1 MKKLAKS
8 LGALLVAFSLIGCG
22 NNDVPATDTTPT
34 VENFN
39 SDKYD
44 LKIKSKYQSVG
55 GKLDLS
61 GGKKQHIR
69 AARRLA
75 VNNGVAEASGNS
87 MVLSID
93 DEGIQTLMQLDPD
106 LDVNSTGQAAR
117 ILTAPEKSTLVEV
130 VGTEKESTPAN
141 NAEGGESSD
150 NSVVAPS
157 KFQMVEYD
165 ANGTYGIDIGSEVYQ
180 KLDLSFNG
188 NGVIQPR
195 SIKTKDFTFSDAT
208 LNFAT
213 ARSDVY
219 FIKDGEY
226 EGMSAE
232 MPKDLWIPYYNLPK
246 PEKCKNE
253 LYYTLMGVMFGYNSQ
268 QTSNKFEIDFEEPEY
283 TEGVHKTHVM
293 VKAVNGKFNY
303 TTDVFVNIKY
313 GDLWE
318 DSANYDYPE
327 VFQKEGATKNFY
339 NDSTFQYSA
348 SYDYYYCD
356 VIGSCD
362 ALDEWSIANSLE
374 SFKSNFDVYMASDLK
389 KQTNMIDLVEL
400 MQYKDLPAHM
410 QTIEWTNTF
419 VIKIK
424 NYYYITAQNIAI

>member
-8 LGALLVAFSLIGCG
+8 LGAFLVAFSLIGCG

-44 LKIKSKYQSVG
+44 LKIKSKYQNVG

-69 AARRLA
+69 AARKLA
-75 VNNGVAEASGNS
+75 VNNGVAETSGNS

-180 KLDLSFNG
+180 KLDLSIYANGVKLTTARFNYYVSKALTSGEVVKSQDEYPILQKLLTQLTLISDAEQMRNEAESLRVTAENERVSVTAGIVAQVQALASQAMNYAKAAQDWYTLLVAYAGDLSNVDLTGIATKQDIAAAIAAIDCGLFTGSSAKVIQMRRGSAENMPALSAGECGFDVDSGLLYIGNGTENILINGSPFIAQATAPDNVNKIWIDTANG
-188 NGVIQPR
+188 N
-195 SIKTKDFTFSDAT
+195 SIKYYDGTKWTGT
-208 LNFAT
+208 AT
-213 ARSDVY
+213 A
-219 FIKDGEY
+219 
-226 EGMSAE
+226 
-232 MPKDLWIPYYNLPK
+232 
-246 PEKCKNE
+246 
-253 LYYTLMGVMFGYNSQ
+253 TFG
-268 QTSNKFEIDFEEPEY
+268 
-283 TEGVHKTHVM
+283 
-293 VKAVNGKFNY
+293 
-303 TTDVFVNIKY
+303 
-313 GDLWE
+313 
-318 DSANYDYPE
+318 
-327 VFQKEGATKNFY
+327 
-339 NDSTFQYSA
+339 
-348 SYDYYYCD
+348 
-356 VIGSCD
+356 
-362 ALDEWSIANSLE
+362 
-374 SFKSNFDVYMASDLK
+374 
-389 KQTNMIDLVEL
+389 
-400 MQYKDLPAHM
+400 
-410 QTIEWTNTF
+410 
-419 VIKIK
+419 
-424 NYYYITAQNIAI
+424 

>member
-8 LGALLVAFSLIGCG
+8 LGALLVAFSLIGCR
-22 NNDVPATDTTPT
+22 NHDVPATDKTTPT
-34 VENFN
+34 ADSFN

-61 GGKKQHIR
+61 GNKKQHIR
-69 AARRLA
+69 AARKLA
-75 VNNGVAEASGNS
+75 VNNGVAETSGNS

-93 DEGIQTLMQLDPD
+93 DEGVQTLMQLDPD

-165 ANGTYGIDIGSEVYQ
+165 ANGTYGIDIGSDVYQ
-180 KLDLSFNG
+180 KLDLSFNA

-195 SIKTKDFTFSDAT
+195 SIKTKDFKFSDST

-219 FIKDGEY
+219 FIKEGEY

-232 MPKDLWIPYYNLPK
+232 KPKDLWIPYYNLPK

-253 LYYTLMGVMFGYNSQ
+253 LYQTIWEAMFGYNSQ
-268 QTSNKFEIDFEEPEY
+268 QTSNKFEINFEEFEY
-283 TEGVHKTHVM
+283 TEGVHKTHVTIN
-293 VKAVNGKFNY
+293 AINGKFNY
-303 TTDVFVNIKY
+303 ATDVFVNVKY

-327 VFQKEGATKNFY
+327 VFQKKGATKFFHN
-339 NDSTFQYSA
+339 NSTFQYSA
-348 SYDYYYCD
+348 SYDYYYCN
-356 VIGSCD
+356 IAECN
-362 ALDEWSIANSLE
+362 ALDGRSIASSLE
-374 SFKSNFDVYMASDLK
+374 SFKNNFDVYMASDLK
-389 KQTNMIDLVEL
+389 KQTNLIDLVEL
-400 MQYKDLPAHM
+400 MQYKDLPSHM

-424 NYYYITAQNIAI
+424 NYYYITAQNIDA

>member
-8 LGALLVAFSLIGCG
+8 LGAFLVAFSLIGCG

-75 VNNGVAEASGNS
+75 VNNGVAETSGNS

-180 KLDLSFNG
+180 KLDLSIYA

-195 SIKTKDFTFSDAT
+195 SIKTKDFTFSDST
-208 LNFAT
+208 MNFAT

-219 FIKDGEY
+219 FIKDGDY
-226 EGMSAE
+226 DGMSAE
-232 MPKDLWIPYYNLPK
+232 RPYELSIETHQLTDYENKVKPELYHAAHYTLFGYGQGYVASKFFTEVTDLDNLNEGIHKITISCESENHKFRYSSELYINLKYTDNGYPVLCPK
-246 PEKCKNE
+246 PGVTMAFDYQSPEFIVESGYAPAYGYSFTNCVEVITRDYTKEENMTRLKDNYDIYMSTDLDKTTNLIDSAI
-253 LYYTLMGVMFGYNSQ
+253 LYTW
-268 QTSNKFEIDFEEPEY
+268 EEAPEY
-283 TEGVHKTHVM
+283 MLPSENKILDWILGI
-293 VKAVNGKFNY
+293 G
-303 TTDVFVNIKY
+303 
-313 GDLWE
+313 
-318 DSANYDYPE
+318 
-327 VFQKEGATKNFY
+327 NF
-339 NDSTFQYSA
+339 
-348 SYDYYYCD
+348 
-356 VIGSCD
+356 
-362 ALDEWSIANSLE
+362 
-374 SFKSNFDVYMASDLK
+374 
-389 KQTNMIDLVEL
+389 
-400 MQYKDLPAHM
+400 
-410 QTIEWTNTF
+410 
-419 VIKIK
+419 
-424 NYYYITAQNIAI
+424 YYYIR

>member
-8 LGALLVAFSLIGCG
+8 LGAFLVAFSLIGCG

-180 KLDLSFNG
+180 KLDLSIYA

-195 SIKTKDFTFSDAT
+195 SIKTKDFTFSDST
-208 LNFAT
+208 MNFAT

-219 FIKDGEY
+219 FIKDGDY
-226 EGMSAE
+226 DGMSAE
-232 MPKDLWIPYYNLPK
+232 RPYELSIETHQLTDYENKVK
-246 PEKCKNE
+246 PE
-253 LYYTLMGVMFGYNSQ
+253 LYHAAHCTLFGYGKAHSQ
-268 QTSNKFEIDFEEPEY
+268 GNVQSKFFTEVTDLDNLNEGIHKISVNVRSENNKFKYNTDLYIKLVYSDEGYPVLCPKSGVTMAFDYQNPMFTAESGYVPAYGYSFTNYVEVISNDYSKEENMTRLKDNYDIYMSTDFD
-283 TEGVHKTHVM
+283 KTT
-293 VKAVNGKFNY
+293 NL
-303 TTDVFVNIKY
+303 I
-313 GDLWE
+313 
-318 DSANYDYPE
+318 DSAVLYTRE
-327 VFQKEGATKNFY
+327 KEK
-339 NDSTFQYSA
+339 
-348 SYDYYYCD
+348 
-356 VIGSCD
+356 
-362 ALDEWSIANSLE
+362 E
-374 SFKSNFDVYMASDLK
+374 YM
-389 KQTNMIDLVEL
+389 
-400 MQYKDLPAHM
+400 
-410 QTIEWTNTF
+410 
-419 VIKIK
+419 
-424 NYYYITAQNIAI
+424 

>member
-8 LGALLVAFSLIGCG
+8 LGAFLVAFSLIGCG

-75 VNNGVAEASGNS
+75 VNNGVAETSGNS

-93 DEGIQTLMQLDPD
+93 DEGVQTLMQLDPD
-106 LDVNSTGQAAR
+106 LDILSTGQAAR

-165 ANGTYGIDIGSEVYQ
+165 ANGTYGVDIGENYQ
-180 KLDLSFNG
+180 KLDLSIDANG
-188 NGVIQPR
+188 KIQPR
-195 SIKTKDFTFSDAT
+195 SIKTKDFTFSDST
-208 LNFAT
+208 MNFAT

-219 FIKDGEY
+219 FIKDGDY
-226 EGMSAE
+226 DGISAE
-232 MPKDLWIPYYNLPK
+232 RPKDLWIPYYNLPK
-246 PEKCKNE
+246 PEKCKAE
-253 LYYTLMGVMFGYNSQ
+253 LYSILWEVMLGYEGQ
-268 QTSNKFEIDFEEPEY
+268 GAQYKFEINFEEPEY
-283 TEGVHKTHVM
+283 TEGVHKIRVTFN
-293 VKAVNGKFNY
+293 AINGKFNY

-327 VFQKEGATKNFY
+327 IFQKEGAEKNFY

-356 VIGSCD
+356 VIGYCD
-362 ALDEWSIANSLE
+362 ALDVWSIANSLE

-389 KQTNMIDLVEL
+389 KQTNMIDLVEII
-400 MQYKDLPAHM
+400 QYKDLPSYM
-410 QTIEWTNTF
+410 QVIDWTNTF

>member
-8 LGALLVAFSLIGCG
+8 LGAFLVAFSLIGCG

-165 ANGTYGIDIGSEVYQ
+165 ANGTYGVDIGSEVYQ
-180 KLDLSFNG
+180 KLDLSIYA

-195 SIKTKDFTFSDAT
+195 SIKTKDFTFSDST
-208 LNFAT
+208 MNFAT

-219 FIKDGEY
+219 FIKDGDY
-226 EGMSAE
+226 DGMSAE
-232 MPKDLWIPYYNLPK
+232 RPYELNIETYRLTDYETKVK
-246 PEKCKNE
+246 PE
-253 LYYTLMGVMFGYNSQ
+253 LYYAALCTLFGYGKVHSHGNVQS
-268 QTSNKFEIDFEEPEY
+268 KFFTEVTDLDNLNEGIHKITISCESENHKFRYSSELYINLKYTDNGYPVLCPKPGVTMVFDYQSPEFVVEYGYSFTNYVEVITRDYTKEENMKRLKDNY
-283 TEGVHKTHVM
+283 DIYMSTDLDKTT
-293 VKAVNGKFNY
+293 NL
-303 TTDVFVNIKY
+303 I
-313 GDLWE
+313 
-318 DSANYDYPE
+318 DSAVLYTLEEAPKYVAP
-327 VFQKEGATKNFY
+327 
-339 NDSTFQYSA
+339 S
-348 SYDYYYCD
+348 
-356 VIGSCD
+356 SCD
-362 ALDEWSIANSLE
+362 WILGIG
-374 SFKSNFDVYMASDLK
+374 NF
-389 KQTNMIDLVEL
+389 
-400 MQYKDLPAHM
+400 
-410 QTIEWTNTF
+410 
-419 VIKIK
+419 
-424 NYYYITAQNIAI
+424 YYYIR

>member
-8 LGALLVAFSLIGCG
+8 LGAFLVAFSLIGCG

-39 SDKYD
+39 SNKYD

-180 KLDLSFNG
+180 KLDLSIYA

-195 SIKTKDFTFSDAT
+195 SIKTKDFTFSDST
-208 LNFAT
+208 MNFAT

-219 FIKDGEY
+219 FIKDGDY
-226 EGMSAE
+226 DGMSAE
-232 MPKDLWIPYYNLPK
+232 RPYELNIETHQLTDYENKVK
-246 PEKCKNE
+246 PE
-253 LYYTLMGVMFGYNSQ
+253 LYYAAYCTLFGYGKAHSQ
-268 QTSNKFEIDFEEPEY
+268 GNVQSKFFTEVTDLDNLNEGIHKITISCESENHKFSYSSELYIDLKYKDNGYPVLCPKPGVTMAFDYQSPEFIVESGYAPAYGYSFTNYVEVITRDYTKEENMQRLKDNY
-283 TEGVHKTHVM
+283 DIYMSTDLDKTT
-293 VKAVNGKFNY
+293 NL
-303 TTDVFVNIKY
+303 I
-313 GDLWE
+313 
-318 DSANYDYPE
+318 DSAILYTLEEAPKYAAP
-327 VFQKEGATKNFY
+327 
-339 NDSTFQYSA
+339 S
-348 SYDYYYCD
+348 
-356 VIGSCD
+356 SCD
-362 ALDEWSIANSLE
+362 WILGIG
-374 SFKSNFDVYMASDLK
+374 NF
-389 KQTNMIDLVEL
+389 
-400 MQYKDLPAHM
+400 
-410 QTIEWTNTF
+410 
-419 VIKIK
+419 
-424 NYYYITAQNIAI
+424 YYYIR

>member
-93 DEGIQTLMQLDPD
+93 DEGVQTLMQLDPD
-106 LDVNSTGQAAR
+106 LDILSTGQAAR

-165 ANGTYGIDIGSEVYQ
+165 ANGTYGVDIGGNYQ
-180 KLDLSFNG
+180 KLDLSTDANG
-188 NGVIQPR
+188 KIHPR
-195 SIKTKDFTFSDAT
+195 SIKTKDFTFSDST
-208 LNFAT
+208 MNFAT

-219 FIKDGEY
+219 FIKDGDY
-226 EGMSAE
+226 DGISAE
-232 MPKDLWIPYYNLPK
+232 RPKDLWIPYYNLPK
-246 PEKCKNE
+246 PEKCKAG
-253 LYYTLMGVMFGYNSQ
+253 LYSILWEVMLGYEGQ
-268 QTSNKFEIDFEEPEY
+268 GAQYKFEINFEEPEY
-283 TEGVHKTHVM
+283 TEGVHKIRVTFN
-293 VKAVNGKFNY
+293 AVNGKFNY

-327 VFQKEGATKNFY
+327 IFQKEGATKNFY
-339 NDSTFQYSA
+339 NNSTFQYSA
-348 SYDYYYCD
+348 SYDYYYCN
-356 VIGSCD
+356 VAGYCD

-400 MQYKDLPAHM
+400 IQYKDLPSYM

>member
-8 LGALLVAFSLIGCG
+8 LGAFLVAFSLIGCG
-22 NNDVPATDTTPT
+22 NNNVPATDTTPT

-180 KLDLSFNG
+180 KLDLSIYA

-195 SIKTKDFTFSDAT
+195 SIKTKDFTFSDST
-208 LNFAT
+208 MNFAT

-219 FIKDGEY
+219 FIKDGDY
-226 EGMSAE
+226 DGMSAE
-232 MPKDLWIPYYNLPK
+232 RPYELNIETHQLTDYENKVK
-246 PEKCKNE
+246 PE
-253 LYYTLMGVMFGYNSQ
+253 LYYAAHCTLFGYGKAHSQ
-268 QTSNKFEIDFEEPEY
+268 GNVQSKFFTEVTDLDNLNEGIHKITISCEAENHKFSYSSELYINLKYKDNGYPVLCPKPGVTMAFDYQSPEFIAESGYAPAYGYSFTNYVEVITRDYTKEENMQRLKDNYDIYMSTDLNK
-283 TEGVHKTHVM
+283 
-293 VKAVNGKFNY
+293 
-303 TTDVFVNIKY
+303 TTNLI
-313 GDLWE
+313 
-318 DSANYDYPE
+318 DSAILYTLEEAPKY
-327 VFQKEGATKNFY
+327 
-339 NDSTFQYSA
+339 A
-348 SYDYYYCD
+348 SPS
-356 VIGSCD
+356 SCD
-362 ALDEWSIANSLE
+362 WILGIG
-374 SFKSNFDVYMASDLK
+374 NF
-389 KQTNMIDLVEL
+389 
-400 MQYKDLPAHM
+400 
-410 QTIEWTNTF
+410 
-419 VIKIK
+419 
-424 NYYYITAQNIAI
+424 YYYIR

>member
-8 LGALLVAFSLIGCG
+8 LGAFLVAFSLIGCG

-93 DEGIQTLMQLDPD
+93 DEGVQTLMQLDPD
-106 LDVNSTGQAAR
+106 LDILSTGQAAR

-165 ANGTYGIDIGSEVYQ
+165 ANGTYGVDIGENYQ
-180 KLDLSFNG
+180 KLDLSIDANG
-188 NGVIQPR
+188 KIQPR
-195 SIKTKDFTFSDAT
+195 SIKTKDFTFSDST
-208 LNFAT
+208 MNFAT

-219 FIKDGEY
+219 FIKDGDY
-226 EGMSAE
+226 DGISAE
-232 MPKDLWIPYYNLPK
+232 RPKDLWIPYYNLPK
-246 PEKCKNE
+246 PEKCKAE
-253 LYYTLMGVMFGYNSQ
+253 LYSILWEVMLGYEGQ
-268 QTSNKFEIDFEEPEY
+268 GAQYKFEINFEEPEY
-283 TEGVHKTHVM
+283 TEGVHKIRVTFN
-293 VKAVNGKFNY
+293 AINGKFNY

-327 VFQKEGATKNFY
+327 VFQKEGATKKFY
-339 NDSTFQYSA
+339 NNSTFQYTA
-348 SYDYYYCD
+348 SYDYYYCN
-356 VIGSCD
+356 IGGCN
-362 ALDEWSIANSLE
+362 ALDAWSIENSLE

-389 KQTNMIDLVEL
+389 KQTNMVDLVEII
-400 MQYKDLPAHM
+400 QYKDLPSYM
-410 QTIEWTNTF
+410 QVIDWTNTF

>member
-22 NNDVPATDTTPT
+22 NHDVPASDKTPT

-44 LKIKSKYQSVG
+44 LKIKSKYQNVG

-69 AARRLA
+69 AARKLA
-75 VNNGVAEASGNS
+75 VNNGVAETSGNS

-130 VGTEKESTPAN
+130 VGTQKESTPAN

-165 ANGTYGIDIGSEVYQ
+165 ANGTYGVDIGENFQ
-180 KLDLSFNG
+180 KLELSVHA

-195 SIKTKDFTFSDAT
+195 SIKTKDFTFSDST
-208 LNFAT
+208 MNFAT

-219 FIKDGEY
+219 FIKDGDY
-226 EGMSAE
+226 DGMSAE
-232 MPKDLWIPYYNLPK
+232 RPYELNISTYRLADYDKYVKPEISYAVNSVLFGGSSKDLAQGNVPLKFFTNFSDLDNLK
-246 PEKCKNE
+246 EGIHKIAVNCEARN
-253 LYYTLMGVMFGYNSQ
+253 
-268 QTSNKFEIDFEEPEY
+268 NKFTYNTDIYINLKYSDSGYPVLLAKPGVKMILDLQTPEFLYDYGYCFTNCAEVITRDYTKEENMKRLKDNYDIYMSTDLDKKTNLIDSAVLYTWEEAPEY
-283 TEGVHKTHVM
+283 IRPSSCAWILGI
-293 VKAVNGKFNY
+293 G
-303 TTDVFVNIKY
+303 
-313 GDLWE
+313 
-318 DSANYDYPE
+318 
-327 VFQKEGATKNFY
+327 NF
-339 NDSTFQYSA
+339 
-348 SYDYYYCD
+348 
-356 VIGSCD
+356 
-362 ALDEWSIANSLE
+362 
-374 SFKSNFDVYMASDLK
+374 
-389 KQTNMIDLVEL
+389 
-400 MQYKDLPAHM
+400 
-410 QTIEWTNTF
+410 
-419 VIKIK
+419 
-424 NYYYITAQNIAI
+424 YYYIN

>member
-8 LGALLVAFSLIGCG
+8 LGAFLVAFSLIGCG

-69 AARRLA
+69 AARRLS

-165 ANGTYGIDIGSEVYQ
+165 ANGTYGVDIGENYQ
-180 KLDLSFNG
+180 KLDLSIDANG
-188 NGVIQPR
+188 KIQPR
-195 SIKTKDFTFSDAT
+195 SIKTKDFTFSDST
-208 LNFAT
+208 MNFAT

-219 FIKDGEY
+219 FIKDGDY
-226 EGMSAE
+226 DGISAE
-232 MPKDLWIPYYNLPK
+232 RPKDLWIPYYNLPK
-246 PEKCKNE
+246 PEKCKAE
-253 LYYTLMGVMFGYNSQ
+253 LYSILWEVMLGYEGQ
-268 QTSNKFEIDFEEPEY
+268 GAQYKFEINFEEPEY
-283 TEGVHKTHVM
+283 TEGVHKIRVTFN
-293 VKAVNGKFNY
+293 AINGKFNY

-327 VFQKEGATKNFY
+327 VFQKEGATKKFY
-339 NDSTFQYSA
+339 NNSTFQYTA
-348 SYDYYYCD
+348 SYDYYYCN
-356 VIGSCD
+356 IGGCN
-362 ALDEWSIANSLE
+362 ALDAWSIENSLE

-389 KQTNMIDLVEL
+389 KQTNMVDLVEII
-400 MQYKDLPAHM
+400 QYKDLPSYM
-410 QTIEWTNTF
+410 QVIDWTNTF

>member
-8 LGALLVAFSLIGCG
+8 LGAFLVAFSLIGCG
-22 NNDVPATDTTPT
+22 NNNVPATDTTPT

-165 ANGTYGIDIGSEVYQ
+165 ANGTYGVDIGGNYQ
-180 KLDLSFNG
+180 KLDLSIDANG
-188 NGVIQPR
+188 KIQPR
-195 SIKTKDFTFSDAT
+195 SIKTKDFTFSDST
-208 LNFAT
+208 MNFAT

-219 FIKDGEY
+219 FIKDGDY
-226 EGMSAE
+226 DGISAE
-232 MPKDLWIPYYNLPK
+232 RPKDLWIPYYNLPK
-246 PEKCKNE
+246 PEKCKAE
-253 LYYTLMGVMFGYNSQ
+253 LYGILWEVMLGYEGQ
-268 QTSNKFEIDFEEPEY
+268 GAQYKFEINFEEPEY
-283 TEGVHKTHVM
+283 TEGVHKIRVTFN
-293 VKAVNGKFNY
+293 AVNGKFNY

-327 VFQKEGATKNFY
+327 IFQKEGATKKFY
-339 NDSTFQYSA
+339 NNSTFQYTA
-348 SYDYYYCD
+348 SYDYYYCN
-356 VIGSCD
+356 IGGCD
-362 ALDEWSIANSLE
+362 ALDAWSIENSLE

-389 KQTNMIDLVEL
+389 KQTNMIDLVEII
-400 MQYKDLPAHM
+400 QYKDLPSYM
-410 QTIEWTNTF
+410 QVIDWTNTF

>member
-22 NNDVPATDTTPT
+22 NHDVPASDKTPT

-44 LKIKSKYQSVG
+44 LKIKSKYQNVG

-69 AARRLA
+69 AARKLA
-75 VNNGVAEASGNS
+75 VNNGVAETSGNS

-130 VGTEKESTPAN
+130 VGTQKESTPAN

-165 ANGTYGIDIGSEVYQ
+165 ANGTYGIDIGENFQ
-180 KLDLSFNG
+180 KLELSVHA

-195 SIKTKDFTFSDAT
+195 SIKTKDFTFSDST
-208 LNFAT
+208 MNFAT

-219 FIKDGEY
+219 FIKDGDY
-226 EGMSAE
+226 DGMSAE
-232 MPKDLWIPYYNLPK
+232 RPYELNISTYRLADYEMKVK
-246 PEKCKNE
+246 PELSSAINDV
-253 LYYTLMGVMFGYNSQ
+253 LFGG
-268 QTSNKFEIDFEEPEY
+268 SNKELSQGNVPMKFF
-283 TEGVHKTHVM
+283 TEFSNPDNLKEGIHKI
-293 VKAVNGKFNY
+293 AVNVRSRNDKFKYSTDIYIKLVYSDEGYPVLCSKPGVTMAFDAQTPEFVANY
-303 TTDVFVNIKY
+303 GYCFVNSNDVITRDYTKEENLKRLKDNFDIY
-313 GDLWE
+313 MSTDLDKTTNLI
-318 DSANYDYPE
+318 DSASIYTCAEAPE
-327 VFQKEGATKNFY
+327 IIRQSDDWCTFILEIGNF
-339 NDSTFQYSA
+339 F
-348 SYDYYYCD
+348 
-356 VIGSCD
+356 
-362 ALDEWSIANSLE
+362 
-374 SFKSNFDVYMASDLK
+374 
-389 KQTNMIDLVEL
+389 
-400 MQYKDLPAHM
+400 
-410 QTIEWTNTF
+410 
-419 VIKIK
+419 
-424 NYYYITAQNIAI
+424 YYIY

>member
-22 NNDVPATDTTPT
+22 NHDTPAPDKTPT

-44 LKIKSKYQSVG
+44 LKIKSKYQNVG

-69 AARRLA
+69 AARKLA
-75 VNNGVAEASGNS
+75 VNNGVAETSGNS

-130 VGTEKESTPAN
+130 VGTQKESTPAN

-165 ANGTYGIDIGSEVYQ
+165 ANGTYGIDIGSDVYQ
-180 KLDLSFNG
+180 KLDLSIYA

-219 FIKDGEY
+219 FIKDGDY
-226 EGMSAE
+226 DGMSAE
-232 MPKDLWIPYYNLPK
+232 RPYELGVTTYQLTDYEERIKPLLYSATCATLYGYGKAHSQGNVDSKFFTRFTDLDNLK
-246 PEKCKNE
+246 EGIHKITISCEAQNNKFSYSSE
-253 LYYTLMGVMFGYNSQ
+253 LYINLKYTDDDYPVVYSKEGKSAIFDIGFPQFGDGFNGRMGCCSVKNQNVISTEYTVEENLKRFKDNFDVFMATDFEKQNNLVDTAMLYTWEDTPIDAKLAEKSYNYTLRIG
-268 QTSNKFEIDFEEPEY
+268 
-283 TEGVHKTHVM
+283 
-293 VKAVNGKFNY
+293 
-303 TTDVFVNIKY
+303 
-313 GDLWE
+313 
-318 DSANYDYPE
+318 
-327 VFQKEGATKNFY
+327 NF
-339 NDSTFQYSA
+339 
-348 SYDYYYCD
+348 YYYC
-356 VIGSCD
+356 
-362 ALDEWSIANSLE
+362 
-374 SFKSNFDVYMASDLK
+374 
-389 KQTNMIDLVEL
+389 
-400 MQYKDLPAHM
+400 
-410 QTIEWTNTF
+410 
-419 VIKIK
+419 
-424 NYYYITAQNIAI
+424 

>member
-8 LGALLVAFSLIGCG
+8 LGAFLVAFSLIGCG
-22 NNDVPATDTTPT
+22 NNDVPATDKPQT

-44 LKIKSKYQSVG
+44 LKIKSKYQNVG

-87 MVLSID
+87 MILSID

-180 KLDLSFNG
+180 KLDLSIYA

-195 SIKTKDFTFSDAT
+195 SIKTKDFTFSDST
-208 LNFAT
+208 MNFAT

-219 FIKDGEY
+219 FIKDGDY
-226 EGMSAE
+226 DGMSAE
-232 MPKDLWIPYYNLPK
+232 RPYQLSIETHQLTDYENKVK
-246 PEKCKNE
+246 PE
-253 LYYTLMGVMFGYNSQ
+253 LYHAAHCTLFGYGKAHSQ
-268 QTSNKFEIDFEEPEY
+268 GNVQSKFFTEVTDLDNLNEGIHKIGVNVRSENNKFKYNTDLYIKLVYSDEGYPVLCPKSGVTMAFDYQNPMFTAESGYVPAYGYSFTNYVEVISNDYSKEENMTRLKDNYDIYMSTDFDKTTNLIDSAVLYTWEEAPEY
-283 TEGVHKTHVM
+283 V
-293 VKAVNGKFNY
+293 
-303 TTDVFVNIKY
+303 
-313 GDLWE
+313 LP
-318 DSANYDYPE
+318 S
-327 VFQKEGATKNFY
+327 
-339 NDSTFQYSA
+339 
-348 SYDYYYCD
+348 SYDKVCD
-356 VIGSCD
+356 WILGIG
-362 ALDEWSIANSLE
+362 
-374 SFKSNFDVYMASDLK
+374 NF
-389 KQTNMIDLVEL
+389 
-400 MQYKDLPAHM
+400 
-410 QTIEWTNTF
+410 
-419 VIKIK
+419 
-424 NYYYITAQNIAI
+424 YYYI

>member
-8 LGALLVAFSLIGCG
+8 LGAFLVAFSLIGCG
-22 NNDVPATDTTPT
+22 NHDVPASDKTPT

-44 LKIKSKYQSVG
+44 LKIKSKYQNVG

-87 MVLSID
+87 MILSID

-130 VGTEKESTPAN
+130 VGTQKESTPTN

-165 ANGTYGIDIGSEVYQ
+165 ANGTYGIDIGSDVYQ
-180 KLDLSFNG
+180 KLDLSIYA

-219 FIKDGEY
+219 FIKDGDY
-226 EGMSAE
+226 DGMSAE
-232 MPKDLWIPYYNLPK
+232 RPYELGIETWQLTDYEMKVK
-246 PEKCKNE
+246 PE
-253 LYYTLMGVMFGYNSQ
+253 LYQAAYYTLFGTGKEHSQGNVASKFFTEVTDLDNMKEGIHKISVNVRSINDKFKYSTDIYIKLVYSDGGYPVLYPKSGVTMIFDAQVPEFVANYGYC
-268 QTSNKFEIDFEEPEY
+268 
-283 TEGVHKTHVM
+283 
-293 VKAVNGKFNY
+293 
-303 TTDVFVNIKY
+303 FVNSNDVITRDYTKEENLKRLKDNFDIY
-313 GDLWE
+313 MSTDLDKTTNLI
-318 DSANYDYPE
+318 DSASIYTCAEAPE
-327 VFQKEGATKNFY
+327 IIRQSDDWCTFILEIGNF
-339 NDSTFQYSA
+339 F
-348 SYDYYYCD
+348 
-356 VIGSCD
+356 
-362 ALDEWSIANSLE
+362 
-374 SFKSNFDVYMASDLK
+374 
-389 KQTNMIDLVEL
+389 
-400 MQYKDLPAHM
+400 
-410 QTIEWTNTF
+410 
-419 VIKIK
+419 
-424 NYYYITAQNIAI
+424 YYIY